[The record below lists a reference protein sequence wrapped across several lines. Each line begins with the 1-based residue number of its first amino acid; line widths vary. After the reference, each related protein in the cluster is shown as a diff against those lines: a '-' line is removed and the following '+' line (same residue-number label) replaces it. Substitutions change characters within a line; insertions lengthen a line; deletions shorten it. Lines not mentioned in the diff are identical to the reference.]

1 MTKIVIY
8 PKNCRYSDEWDFFF
22 LVFFSAAVGKKR
34 ILGGRAGSMT
44 NVSASFSGSMPND
57 ENEHED
63 YEEVK
68 TK

>member
-1 MTKIVIY
+1 M
-8 PKNCRYSDEWDFFF
+8 RFFF
-22 LVFFSAAVGKKR
+22 WFFFSAAVGKKR